1 MKKPKK
7 KKTINPAEG
16 VKYTVCGE
24 WFPEVYPASPSQK
37 WSRGEENPLGTEMRL
52 FSACERWAFNRLLE
66 GRSREELKRQ
76 GQEVFGLNSRYTDDA
91 IMKAGAVIESQKE
104 LLALEIEETESKLSR
119 AKKKLRWAEKDLE
132 KAIKANEPAKIEE
145 AKRTL
150 RGRKARVKKLAV
162 KLAELQEHE
171 ANDTIPKVVFGGR
184 SLWRRV
190 CRGKASREE
199 WRNARQN
206 RLYARGDETKGGNPN
221 LKVAYQEGRFTL
233 AVTISHLS
241 EQKGTDR
248 KGRPVMTR
256 APRVTGKLWL
266 PEKSRNRVWKSLYS
280 GAPYSVELIRGQDGR
295 YRVHVTF
302 SLKRTEGVTNSN
314 LGYLGID
321 TNPDGVALANVNHLG
336 QPEPWPEDFA
346 VPSPRALHKWAGEFQ
361 VMVQSNGFLYIRIPE
376 LAYGGGFRRTYLIG
390 VLAKGVVD
398 IAKTLGK
405 ALAVENLDFS
415 KDRLD
420 TNKRFNRMATN
431 FPFQKMVEAVLR
443 RADKEGV
450 GVKMVWPA
458 HTSTIGWWKYRERY
472 GITVHE
478 GAALA
483 IARRALGFKEKIA
496 GELKE
501 KLKALQR
508 TLEESSKRKE
518 RLKQKGKPNQA
529 VDSLP
534 GEGKGM
540 TRKVKRLFGR
550 LDGKILRHNGLDRF
564 KQESLTSVWH
574 DLKELALL
582 SR

>member
-119 AKKKLRWAEKDLE
+119 AKKKLRWAEKDLD
-132 KAIKANEPAKIEE
+132 KAIKANDPAKIEQ

-150 RGRKARVKKLAV
+150 HGRKARVKKLAV
-162 KLAELQEHE
+162 KLAELQRHR
-171 ANDTIPKVVFGGR
+171 DGGTIPKIVFGGR

-190 CRGKASREE
+190 SKGRATREE
-199 WRNARQN
+199 WKNARQN

-266 PEKSRNRVWKSLYS
+266 PEKSRNRVWKLLYS

-295 YRVHVTF
+295 YRIHVTF
-302 SLKRTEGVTNSN
+302 SVKRTEWMTNSN

-336 QPEPWPEDFA
+336 QPAPWP
-346 VPSPRALHKWAGEFQ
+346 
-361 VMVQSNGFLYIRIPE
+361 
-376 LAYGGGFRRTYLIG
+376 AYGGSFRRAYLSG
-390 VLAKGVVD
+390 VLAQAVVG
-398 IAKTLGK
+398 IAKRLGK
-405 ALAVENLDFS
+405 AIALEDLDFG
-415 KDRLD
+415 KDRMD
-420 TNKRFNRMATN
+420 TGKRFNRMAAN

-478 GAALA
+478 AAALT
-483 IARRALGFKEKIA
+483 IARRATGFKERIT
-496 GELKE
+496 KE
-501 KLKALQR
+501 
-508 TLEESSKRKE
+508 
-518 RLKQKGKPNQA
+518 LKQKIEAIKEKSNQK
-529 VDSLP
+529 VDTLP

-540 TRKVKRLFGR
+540 TRKVKRLFKR
-550 LDGKILRHNGLDRF
+550 LGEKISVHNGLSRYR
-564 KQESLTSVWH
+564 QEGFWSAWQ
-574 DLKELALL
+574 DLKGLALS